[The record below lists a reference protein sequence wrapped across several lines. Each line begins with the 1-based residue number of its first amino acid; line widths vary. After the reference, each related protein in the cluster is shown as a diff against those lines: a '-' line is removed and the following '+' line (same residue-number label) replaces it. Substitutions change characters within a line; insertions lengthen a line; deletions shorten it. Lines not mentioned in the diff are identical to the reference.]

1 MYGGTDYYTVLG
13 LDHYATPKEIK
24 QAYRRLA
31 KEHHPDV
38 NPDNPDASSQF
49 QQINEAY
56 ETLYNND
63 KRRLYDTGFDATFR
77 NTYTTTH
84 AGSAQ
89 DFHDYRYSDYMN
101 TGFTQSGF
109 TQSGFTQSGYGYRD
123 FGAHSHFGA
132 HSQSVRYEDTS
143 FLQKVASY
151 FRISLKDLPP
161 LHFIVLAGLAIWL
174 LLLPIDSSMSLSNIT
189 KVPMRLTFFIFH
201 ALVSSY
207 WVERSC
213 HGLEKGSSL
222 LITMV
227 ITTNMASSLIA
238 GGLAV
243 GLQLVVALLFNL
255 PQYIIDAWSKV

>member
-24 QAYRRLA
+24 QAYKRLA

-109 TQSGFTQSGYGYRD
+109 TQSGYGYRD
-123 FGAHSHFGA
+123 FGFNSHSGFN
-132 HSQSVRYEDTS
+132 SQGVRYKDAS
-143 FLQKVASY
+143 FIERAASY

-161 LHFIVLAGLAIWL
+161 LHYIVLAGFAIWL

-189 KVPMRLTFFIFH
+189 KVPMRLTFFIIH
-201 ALVSSY
+201 LLVSNH

-213 HGLEKGSSL
+213 YGLERGSGL
-222 LITMV
+222 LVTMV
-227 ITTNMASSLIA
+227 IVTNLASSLIA
-238 GGLAV
+238 GALAV
-243 GLQLVVALLFNL
+243 GLQVVVALLFNL